1 MHLWEIISLSDK
13 PMLNKSRE
21 SRTSTDDL
29 AFFVRVA
36 ALDSLTAAARE
47 LGLSLPA
54 VSKRLSQL
62 EQRLGVQLLKRTTR
76 RLELTAEGKCY
87 LEGAR
92 PLLDQLAELE
102 ESVSSQTSVLRGSL
116 NINASF
122 GFGRRHVAPCVSR
135 FAALHPELAMSLQ
148 LSSQPLNFLD
158 ARVDID
164 IRVGEPPD
172 ARLIARKLRTNPR
185 VLCCSPAYAA
195 RHGMPASIAAL
206 AQHNCILLRQ
216 FDSDFALWRLGD
228 GTQQLTQKVRGSLI
242 TNDGEVA
249 MQMALD
255 GHGILLR
262 SWWDAQHSI
271 NRGELLHVLPEWS
284 AADGDIFAVWQPQRQ
299 LPARI
304 SAFVDFL
311 QMAL

>member
-1 MHLWEIISLSDK
+1 
-13 PMLNKSRE
+13 MLNKSRE

-36 ALDSLTAAARE
+36 ALESLTAAARE

-54 VSKRLSQL
+54 VSKRLSLL
-62 EQRLGVQLLKRTTR
+62 EQRLGVQLLRRTTR
-76 RLELTAEGKCY
+76 RLELTAEGKRY

-102 ESVSSQTSVLRGSL
+102 ESVSGQTAVLRGSL

-135 FAALHPELAMSLQ
+135 FAALHPEVSLSLQ

-158 ARVDID
+158 AHIDID
-164 IRVGEPPD
+164 IRIGEPPD
-172 ARLIARKLRTNPR
+172 ARLMARKLRTNPR
-185 VLCCSPAYAA
+185 VLCCAPSYAD
-195 RHGMPASIAAL
+195 RCGLPASISAL

-216 FDSDFALWRLGD
+216 YESDFALWRLSNAE
-228 GTQQLTQKVRGSLI
+228 QQLTQKVHGSLI

-249 MQMALD
+249 MQYAVD

-271 NRGELLHVLPEWS
+271 ERGELLHVLPEWS
-284 AADGDIFAVWQPQRQ
+284 AVDGDIFAVWRPQRQ

-311 QMAL
+311 QSSLSR